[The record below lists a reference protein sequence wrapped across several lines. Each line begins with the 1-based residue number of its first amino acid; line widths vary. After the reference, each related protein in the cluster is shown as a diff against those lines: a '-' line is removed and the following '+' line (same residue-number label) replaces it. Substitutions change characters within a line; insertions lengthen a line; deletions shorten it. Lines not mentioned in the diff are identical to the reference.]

1 VIKLNIFQSRF
12 LYLIDLLSIPPK
24 QFLQILSQV
33 QDLHRTAQSFE
44 SSDQESLVKL
54 YDYAQKCKLFGVC
67 IDRNRNNNLYIKIF
81 FLKSRVDK
89 MKILIRLF

>member
-1 VIKLNIFQSRF
+1 VIKLNIFQCIL
-12 LYLIDLLSIPPK
+12 LYLIDLLSIPTK

-44 SSDQESLVKL
+44 STDRESLVKL

-67 IDRNRNNNLYIKIF
+67 INRNRNNLYMKIF